1 MTVTLPQQFQDT
13 MRELLAEEYQDYI
26 KSMEE
31 PSHTALRVNTHKISL
46 TEFAELCPFASE
58 PVAWE
63 PKGFY
68 YDSTGAAVSKHP
80 YYYAG
85 LYYIQEPSAFS
96 AIASENGD
104 AAVFWI
110 CVPHREERQRSLR
123 QSWTEAVF
131 WWRMISAFPEQWRLP
146 RIFRWQEPRMRL

>member
-85 LYYIQEPSAFS
+85 LYYIQEPSAMTP
-96 AIASENGD
+96 ASRLKVQPGERVLD
-104 AAVFWI
+104 LCAA
-110 CVPHREERQRSLR
+110 PGGKA
-123 QSWTEAVF
+123 TELGLVVCGTLCGC
-131 WWRMISAFPEQWRLP
+131 WHDDHHTGST
-146 RIFRWQEPRMRL
+146 

>member
-1 MTVTLPQQFQDT
+1 
-13 MRELLAEEYQDYI
+13 
-26 KSMEE
+26 MEE

-46 TEFAELCPFASE
+46 QEFAEFCPFASE

-63 PKGFY
+63 RRAFIMTVP
-68 YDSTGAAVSKHP
+68 ARPVSKHP

-85 LYYIQEPSAFS
+85 LYYIQEPSAMIPAKLLRWRRRPCS
-96 AIASENGD
+96 GSVCRTG
-104 AAVFWI
+104 
-110 CVPHREERQRSLR
+110 RKRQRSLR

-146 RIFRWQEPRMRL
+146 RIFRWQEHECGCDCRNTEKLADTLREFLTRC

>member
-85 LYYIQEPSAFS
+85 LYYIQEPSAMIP
-96 AIASENGD
+96 AT
-104 AAVFWI
+104 VFWT

-131 WWRMISAFPEQWRLP
+131 WWQMISAFPEQWRLP

>member
-46 TEFAELCPFASE
+46 SEFAELCPFASE

-80 YYYAG
+80 YY
-85 LYYIQEPSAFS
+85 L
-96 AIASENGD
+96 
-104 AAVFWI
+104 
-110 CVPHREERQRSLR
+110 SL
-123 QSWTEAVF
+123 
-131 WWRMISAFPEQWRLP
+131 IH
-146 RIFRWQEPRMRL
+146 I